1 MKILHL
7 IYTSG
12 PFGAEKHLLQLLP
25 ELKKRNI
32 FCEVIFI
39 CPKRSISSFKDYCQ
53 QMSNFGIKITLLPIT
68 SKISLF
74 TSAHKIYRYLKS
86 NQIQVIHSHL
96 FSADLIAVI
105 IKKIYFPH
113 LVILSTKHGY
123 EEKYLL
129 QYGLG
134 NKKIRYNFY
143 YFISRVINKRI
154 DHNLAVSKTLSQL
167 YSYLK
172 LGNVNMK
179 YINHGILPKVSSSQK
194 LQLEGDPKIMIVGRL
209 SEIKGHKY
217 LLNAMPEVIL
227 KFPKIKLY
235 ILGEGPL
242 KQQLHSKAKNLNI
255 LNNIEFAGF
264 ANPSDYT
271 QECQVMILPSLF
283 ESFGLVFIESFALK
297 IPVITFDTEAGNQI
311 IENNETGLLVEK
323 ENVGALAK
331 KIIYLLESPEIR
343 ARIVEKAYY
352 KYLAYYT
359 LEKMSNETA
368 DWYKV
373 VLKQTTREFKKYPK

>member
-1 MKILHL
+1 M
-7 IYTSG
+7 
-12 PFGAEKHLLQLLP
+12 
-25 ELKKRNI
+25 
-32 FCEVIFI
+32 
-39 CPKRSISSFKDYCQ
+39 
-53 QMSNFGIKITLLPIT
+53 
-68 SKISLF
+68 
-74 TSAHKIYRYLKS
+74 
-86 NQIQVIHSHL
+86 
-96 FSADLIAVI
+96 
-105 IKKIYFPH
+105 
-113 LVILSTKHGY
+113 STKHGY

-172 LGNVNMK
+172 LGDGKMK
-179 YINHGILPKVSSSQK
+179 YINHGIRPNASGSHK

-217 LLNAMPEVIL
+217 LLTAMPEVIL

-235 ILGEGPL
+235 ILGLGPL
-242 KQQLHSKAKNLNI
+242 KQQLYNKAKNLNI

-297 IPVITFDTEAGNQI
+297 IPVITFDTDSRQ
-311 IENNETGLLVEK
+311 
-323 ENVGALAK
+323 
-331 KIIYLLESPEIR
+331 
-343 ARIVEKAYY
+343 
-352 KYLAYYT
+352 
-359 LEKMSNETA
+359 SN
-368 DWYKV
+368 Y
-373 VLKQTTREFKKYPK
+373 